1 MKLLD
6 LGLYVGSAI
15 LTAIGLTMIKR
26 AAPGL
31 LDSGWRDLAPGTIL
45 PVMAAAAVYFS
56 GMGLWLAAMG
66 RNPLSTAYPI
76 GIGLSLV
83 SATVAA
89 MLAFG
94 EPIGIPKL
102 AGIAL
107 IMLGAAAIGRSKAE

>member
-1 MKLLD
+1 MRVLD
-6 LGLYVGSAI
+6 LVLYVGSAI
-15 LTAIGLTMIKR
+15 LTAVGLTMIKR

-31 LDSGWRDLAPGTIL
+31 LDSDGQSVSPAIIL
-45 PVMAAAAVYFS
+45 PVLAAAAVYFA

-83 SATVAA
+83 SATIAA
-89 MLAFG
+89 LLAFG
-94 EPIGIPKL
+94 EPIGSAKF

-107 IMLGAAAIGRSKAE
+107 IMLGAACIGRSKA

>member
-1 MKLLD
+1 MRPLD

-26 AAPGL
+26 AAPFL
-31 LDSGWRDLAPGTIL
+31 LESGWGSLTLATIL
-45 PVMAAAAVYFS
+45 PILAAAAVYFS

-83 SATVAA
+83 SATIAA
-89 MLAFG
+89 MLSFG
-94 EPIGIPKL
+94 EPIGAAKL
-102 AGIAL
+102 CGIGL

>member
-1 MKLLD
+1 MRALD
-6 LGLYVGSAI
+6 LGLYVGSAV
-15 LTAIGLTMIKR
+15 LTAVGLTMIKR

-31 LDSGWRDLAPGTIL
+31 LDSGWSTLTPAVIL
-45 PVMAAAAVYFS
+45 PIVAAASVYFS

-83 SATVAA
+83 SATIAA
-89 MLAFG
+89 MVAFG
-94 EPIGIPKL
+94 EPIGL
-102 AGIAL
+102 AKFLGIAL

>member
-1 MKLLD
+1 MRPLD
-6 LGLYVGSAI
+6 LGLYVGSAV

-31 LDSGWRDLAPGTIL
+31 LDSGWATLTPHSVL
-45 PVMAAAAVYFS
+45 PIVAAAAVYFS

-83 SATVAA
+83 SATIAA
-89 MLAFG
+89 MVAFG
-94 EPIGIPKL
+94 EPIGAPKL

-107 IMLGAAAIGRSKAE
+107 IMLGATSIGRSKAE

>member
-1 MKLLD
+1 MRALD
-6 LGLYVGSAI
+6 LGLYLGSAI

-31 LDSGWRDLAPGTIL
+31 LDSGWAGLTPSLAL
-45 PVMAAAAVYFS
+45 PIVAAAAVYFS

-83 SATVAA
+83 SATIAA

-94 EPIGIPKL
+94 EAIGTAKL
-102 AGIAL
+102 VGIVL
-107 IMLGAAAIGRSKAE
+107 IMLGAACIGRSKAR

>member
-1 MKLLD
+1 MRALD
-6 LGLYVGSAI
+6 LGLYLGSAI

-31 LDSGWRDLAPGTIL
+31 LDSGWSRLTPGLVL
-45 PVMAAAAVYFS
+45 PIIGAATVYFS

-83 SATVAA
+83 SATIAA
-89 MLAFG
+89 TLAFG
-94 EPIGIPKL
+94 EPIGTPKL
-102 AGIAL
+102 MGIGL
-107 IMLGAAAIGRSKAE
+107 IMLGAVCIGRSKS

>member
-31 LDSGWRDLAPGTIL
+31 LDSGWSRLTPGTVL
-45 PVMAAAAVYFS
+45 PVLAAAAVYFS

-83 SATVAA
+83 SATIAA
-89 MLAFG
+89 MFAFG
-94 EPIGIPKL
+94 EPIGLAKL